1 MNKESFILF
10 TEQKE
15 VFENLS
21 DEQAGQLIKA
31 IFSYIDTGQ
40 IPQLELTLK
49 MAFIPIR
56 QNLDRNNEKWE
67 DIKQKRSEAGKLGA
81 EIKKQKQANQA
92 NANFAKSEKANQAVN
107 VNVND
112 NVNVNVNG
120 NVNDKYIASEEKS
133 STATAKAS
141 KHKYGKFK
149 NVLLKDE
156 ELQRLKDNYNNWEE
170 LIEHLSYYIEMKGY
184 KAKSHYLAIKKWV
197 VNAVAEENTRKAK
210 TGGNPFFEILQ
221 EEGKL

>member
-1 MNKESFILF
+1 MEDRDSFIFYKSFYEAIEDVDDKSKLEIFNAICKMALYDEEVELKGISATLF
-10 TEQKE
+10 KLIKPQLQANTKKFKDGKKGGRPKKE
-15 VFENLS
+15 TTGYEEEKTTGFEN
-21 DEQAGQLIKA
+21 
-31 IFSYIDTGQ
+31 
-40 IPQLELTLK
+40 
-49 MAFIPIR
+49 
-56 QNLDRNNEKWE
+56 
-67 DIKQKRSEAGKLGA
+67 
-81 EIKKQKQANQA
+81 KKP
-92 NANFAKSEKANQAVN
+92 N

-112 NVNVNVNG
+112 NVNVNYNENYNDNV

-156 ELQRLKDNYNNWEE
+156 ELQSLKDNYNNWEE
-170 LIEHLSYYIEMKGY
+170 LIEHLSYYIAMKGY

-197 VNAVAEENTRKAK
+197 VNAVAEENARKTK